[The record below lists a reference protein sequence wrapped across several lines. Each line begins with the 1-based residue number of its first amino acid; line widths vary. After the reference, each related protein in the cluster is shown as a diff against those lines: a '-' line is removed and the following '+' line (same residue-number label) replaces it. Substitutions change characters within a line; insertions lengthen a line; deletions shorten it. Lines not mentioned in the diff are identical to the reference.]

1 MIGGERQN
9 LFLGVVVSTAIYL
22 SLSIVAIAMIVAV
35 LLQVKGSLGG
45 SIFGG
50 ESMYTSRRG
59 AEKTLFNVTI
69 GLSVAFILLDLLAFF
84 YAR

>member
-1 MIGGERQN
+1 MA
-9 LFLGVVVSTAIYL
+9 TAIYL
-22 SLSIVAIAMIVAV
+22 SLAIVAIALTAAV

-59 AEKTLFNVTI
+59 AEKTLYNVTI
-69 GLSVAFILLDLLAFF
+69 GLSIAFILLDLLAFF